1 MWGSQVRMQPG
12 SRVQAAGAGGTH
24 HWAAKWFGAPGSPAP
39 STAAQSPG
47 PQRQCSPL
55 GHWRMRG
62 PPPSRPALWR
72 QRTDRPSQ
80 ITADP
85 CCWLTGGW
93 HLTAL
98 GAQGLLLWWPGF
110 AWPTITQGGSQRHW
124 GRDPEPE
131 AESLAGAFSLS
142 QDTPGLGVLRTRLAS
157 SPPGHKSP
165 PPHSPSCLD
174 FHYSGAS
181 AELLLPPFLALFY
194 FLVSFI
200 VFDVSLQTMH
210 TFFFFI
216 LKILGRNVSL
226 DWKCG

>member
-12 SRVQAAGAGGTH
+12 SRAQAAGAGGTH

-47 PQRQCSPL
+47 PQRQCSPS

-72 QRTDRPSQ
+72 QRTDRPPQ

-110 AWPTITQGGSQRHW
+110 AWPIITQGSRQRHW
-124 GRDPEPE
+124 GRDLEPE

-157 SPPGHKSP
+157 SPPGHKSLP
-165 PPHSPSCLD
+165 TPHLVLTFIILAHPQSSSFPLSWPYSTFWCLLSSLTCPIRRCTH
-174 FHYSGAS
+174 FFS
-181 AELLLPPFLALFY
+181 LF
-194 FLVSFI
+194 
-200 VFDVSLQTMH
+200 
-210 TFFFFI
+210 
-216 LKILGRNVSL
+216 
-226 DWKCG
+226 